1 MIVKYETYSY
11 IVNKQKIL
19 DAAFLPIARWNP
31 NRNDRDL
38 ALQVEKGEFIKNF
51 EKVYKW
57 WKRTAENDVPE
68 ILNEYIDLW
77 HFAAGIILTEDQSDF
92 DGKFFAIREIVERE
106 HEFLKF
112 IETDTDQMRQL
123 LLRAANANNY
133 INLLGIATALIE
145 KLGFT
150 DQQIRTAYDVKNAEN
165 FERIAAG
172 Y

>member
-19 DAAFLPIARWNP
+19 DAAFLPVARWQP
-31 NRNDRDL
+31 NFDDRHL
-38 ALQVEKGEFIKNF
+38 SLQVEKGEFIKEF
-51 EKVYKW
+51 QKVYKW
-57 WKRTAENDVPE
+57 WKRTAENNVPE

-77 HFAAGIILTEDQSDF
+77 HFVAGIILTEHAADF
-92 DGKFFAIREIVERE
+92 DGIYFEIRETVERE
-106 HEFLKF
+106 HEFLKHF
-112 IETDTDQMRQL
+112 DEEFHLKQL
-123 LLRAANANNY
+123 LIRVADANYYLNM
-133 INLLGIATALIE
+133 LGIATAIIE

-150 DQQIRTAYDVKNAEN
+150 DQQIKEAYDIKNAEN